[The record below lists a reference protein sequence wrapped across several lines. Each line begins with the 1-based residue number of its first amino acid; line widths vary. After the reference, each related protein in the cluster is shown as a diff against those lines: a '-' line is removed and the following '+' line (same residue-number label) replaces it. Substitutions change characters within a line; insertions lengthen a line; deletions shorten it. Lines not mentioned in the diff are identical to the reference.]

1 MAKKQLTIEEKL
13 QAALVPVEEQPYK
26 VPENWCWVRL
36 GSVTTR
42 IKRGKSPKYVDESD
56 FPVFAQK
63 CNQKDGTIALDKA
76 RFLNPDMAMKLSEEE
91 FLHENDV
98 VINSTGTGT
107 LGRVGF
113 FREQDK
119 LGYEKILPDSHVTV
133 VRPSTIVE
141 NFFLYLFLK
150 GKQSFL
156 ELQGAGS
163 TNQKELRPATI
174 SELML
179 PLPPQ
184 GEQSRIVARIES
196 LFAKL
201 DEAKEKIQ
209 EVLDGA
215 DLRRAA
221 ILHQAFTGKLTEK
234 WRRENGVS
242 NESWEDKSIK
252 EISIPRAG
260 VAFDS
265 KKFSTKGYQV
275 IRMGNLYNGEL
286 DLSRNPVYYPREF
299 LDNKILERALI
310 HNDDILITLTGTK
323 YKRDYGYAVK
333 MVNPE
338 KLLVNQRILCL
349 TAIKEYVLS
358 DYLNYYLQT
367 KLFRDVF
374 FSNETGG
381 VNQGNVSS
389 KFVESIVIKVP
400 LVDEQQ
406 EIVRLLDNLLSREQ
420 STVTACEE
428 ALTTIDTLKKSILAR
443 AFRGELGTN
452 DPSDPSAKE
461 LLREILSA

>member
-26 VPENWCWVRL
+26 VPENWCW
-36 GSVTTR
+36 SYINAWFDVTSSKRVHKEDWLDDGIPFIRTR
-42 IKRGKSPKYVDESD
+42 ELVKLSDNGYVDNELFISAELYD
-56 FPVFAQK
+56 KYKEEFGVPKADDILVSGVGTIGVPYVVQGTKPFYF
-63 CNQKDGTIALDKA
+63 KDGNVLWLKNKGNVNADFVYWLYKSM
-76 RFLNPDMAMKLSEEE
+76 FMYNQ
-91 FLHENDV
+91 LHEM
-98 VINSTGTGT
+98 SAGT
-107 LGRVGF
+107 
-113 FREQDK
+113 
-119 LGYEKILPDSHVTV
+119 TV
-133 VRPSTIVE
+133 DTYTIV
-141 NFFLYLFLK
+141 NSK
-150 GKQSFL
+150 K
-156 ELQGAGS
+156 
-163 TNQKELRPATI
+163 TK
-174 SELML
+174 L
-179 PLPPQ
+179 PIPPYK
-184 GEQSRIVARIES
+184 EQSRIVARIES

-242 NESWEDKSIK
+242 DDSWEDKSIR
-252 EISIPRAG
+252 EIAVPRAG

-286 DLSRNPVYYPREF
+286 DLSRNPVYYPQEF

-349 TAIKEYVLS
+349 TAIKEYMLS

-420 STVTACEE
+420 AMVTACEE

-452 DPSDPSAKE
+452 DPSEASAKE
-461 LLREILSA
+461 LLQEILAS

>member
-1 MAKKQLTIEEKL
+1 MAKKKLTIEEKL
-13 QAALVPVEEQPYK
+13 QAALVPAEEQPYK

-36 GSVTTR
+36 NNINEHKSTTVDPQNYPNDDFELYSVPSSADDYPEMITGEEIGSTKQVVQKDDVLLCKINPR
-42 IKRGKSPKYVDESD
+42 INRVWKVSQYTDNSLLASSEWIIVRNKNVLSDYLMWCFRTPYFRKYMLSNVSGVGGSLMRAQPKYVKTY
-56 FPVFAQK
+56 P
-63 CNQKDGTIALDKA
+63 I
-76 RFLNPDMAMKLSEEE
+76 
-91 FLHENDV
+91 
-98 VINSTGTGT
+98 
-107 LGRVGF
+107 
-113 FREQDK
+113 
-119 LGYEKILPDSHVTV
+119 
-133 VRPSTIVE
+133 
-141 NFFLYLFLK
+141 
-150 GKQSFL
+150 
-156 ELQGAGS
+156 
-163 TNQKELRPATI
+163 
-174 SELML
+174 
-179 PLPPQ
+179 PLPPYI
-184 GEQSRIVARIES
+184 EQSRIVARIES

-242 NESWEDKSIK
+242 DESWEYKSIK
-252 EISIPRAG
+252 EIAVPRAG

-406 EIVRLLDNLLSREQ
+406 EIVHLLDNLLSREQ

-428 ALTTIDTLKKSILAR
+428 ALTTIDTLQKSILAR

-452 DPSDPSAKE
+452 DPADPSAKE

>member
-13 QAALVPVEEQPYK
+13 QAALVPAEEQPYK

-36 GSVTTR
+36 GGVCSFVGGGTPSKKNPEFWNGDISWASVKD
-42 IKRGKSPKYVDESD
+42 IKGDYLFE
-56 FPVFAQK
+56 
-63 CNQKDGTIALDKA
+63 TIDSITDIGCQNSAT
-76 RFLNPDMAMKLSEEE
+76 NICE
-91 FLHENDV
+91 ENDV
-98 VINSTGTGT
+98 LLVTRIEPGKTIISKIRTAINQDIKIVKSE
-107 LGRVGF
+107 LSAEYLHYF
-113 FREQDK
+113 FKTFQ
-119 LGYEKILPDSHVTV
+119 YEFIQRAS
-133 VRPSTIVE
+133 
-141 NFFLYLFLK
+141 
-150 GKQSFL
+150 
-156 ELQGAGS
+156 GS
-163 TNQKELRPATI
+163 TVKGITI
-174 SELML
+174 SSVQNVQF
-179 PLPPQ
+179 PLSPQ
-184 GEQSRIVARIES
+184 KEQSRIVARIES

-242 NESWEDKSIK
+242 DENWEYKSIK
-252 EISIPRAG
+252 EIAVPRAG

-406 EIVRLLDNLLSREQ
+406 EIVHLLDNLLSREQ

-452 DPSDPSAKE
+452 DPTDPSAQE

>member
-1 MAKKQLTIEEKL
+1 MAKKKLTIEEKL
-13 QAALVPVEEQPYK
+13 QAALVPAEEQPYK

-36 GSVTTR
+36 NNINEHKSTTVDPQNYPNDDFELYSVPSSADDYPEMITGEEIGSTKQVVQKDDVLLCKINPR
-42 IKRGKSPKYVDESD
+42 INRVWKVSQYTDNSLLASSEWIIVRNKNVLSDYLMWCFRTPYFRKYMLSNVSGVGGSLMRAQPKYVKTY
-56 FPVFAQK
+56 P
-63 CNQKDGTIALDKA
+63 I
-76 RFLNPDMAMKLSEEE
+76 
-91 FLHENDV
+91 
-98 VINSTGTGT
+98 
-107 LGRVGF
+107 
-113 FREQDK
+113 
-119 LGYEKILPDSHVTV
+119 
-133 VRPSTIVE
+133 
-141 NFFLYLFLK
+141 
-150 GKQSFL
+150 
-156 ELQGAGS
+156 
-163 TNQKELRPATI
+163 
-174 SELML
+174 
-179 PLPPQ
+179 PLPPYI
-184 GEQSRIVARIES
+184 EQSRIVARIES

-242 NESWEDKSIK
+242 DESWEYKSIK
-252 EISIPRAG
+252 EIAVPRAG

-406 EIVRLLDNLLSREQ
+406 EIVHLLDNLLSREQ

-452 DPSDPSAKE
+452 DPADPSAKE

>member
-13 QAALVPVEEQPYK
+13 QAALVPAEEQPYK
-26 VPENWCWVRL
+26 VPENWCWTRL
-36 GSVTTR
+36 GNVAQWGSGGTPSR
-42 IKRGKSPKYVDESD
+42 KNPSFYEGDIPWIKTGELNEEYIYDTEEHISKEALEKSSAKI
-56 FPVFAQK
+56 FPV
-63 CNQKDGTIALDKA
+63 N
-76 RFLNPDMAMKLSEEE
+76 
-91 FLHENDV
+91 
-98 VINSTGTGT
+98 
-107 LGRVGF
+107 
-113 FREQDK
+113 
-119 LGYEKILPDSHVTV
+119 TV
-133 VRPSTIVE
+133 VLAMYGATIGKVGILGVPATT
-141 NFFLYLFLK
+141 NQACACGVCSKGIKFAFLAKFLQSQ
-150 GKQSFL
+150 KQSFIMKGKG
-156 ELQGAGS
+156 GAQP
-163 TNQKELRPATI
+163 NI
-174 SELML
+174 SQQIIKNH
-179 PLPPQ
+179 PIALPPLA
-184 GEQSRIVARIES
+184 EQSRIVARIES

-201 DEAKEKIQ
+201 GEAKEKIQ

-452 DPSDPSAKE
+452 DPSEVSAKE
-461 LLREILSA
+461 LLQEILAS